1 MTTLKTPID
10 GAKYFLSKGRPI
22 FPLGYRAKVP
32 PQGSTG
38 LRDASTTE
46 PNTLNAWA
54 REYPGYNWGYCPA
67 MGGETVIDLDNH
79 ASKNGEK
86 ALSDWLREIGHTLP
100 PTFTVRTPTGGKHL
114 YFKGALPT
122 SKDNFKLG
130 VDVHSAKAHVVVPG
144 SIVKAGAYTIEDD
157 REPAELPAW
166 FSAVYMES
174 NKKPKTGTATVGAP
188 ASSDDFSLILERI
201 AALPDGA
208 ISKGGRDNRLHAI
221 GCEWNEMGMGFAAR
235 MELFRLLNTLGK
247 IEQIKGDEI
256 TDEDFRR
263 INDSIERLKR
273 KKHGTET
280 LAARFGKKW
289 VSAAEIASS
298 DLPEP
303 EVLIDGILGY
313 GLCVLGGAPKL
324 GKTNEL
330 LDMGVALTTGGEFL
344 GHKVSKPKRV
354 LIGYL
359 EGNEAQVKKRLALLN
374 GPEFKAP
381 NNLMFFF
388 SMPPFDKGG
397 IEAVRALIQDAQP
410 DVIAFDVLQKVRCV
424 NVPKGLNAYER
435 DYREF
440 DFIRREIIDAFGVS
454 VILTHH
460 TKKNGSSV
468 PLSDTDILN
477 GSSGIAGAV
486 DTQLTLKGD
495 PQLDNATLS
504 VQGRDIDAK
513 TLALVRRTPLGW
525 DVSENGPILRPKGE
539 EQTRLVELLKEHPD
553 GLTAAEAAHA
563 LPDISGASI
572 KTWLRR
578 WALENALDK
587 VGTKFRLFQTK
598 QEPDAEV

>member
-22 FPLGYRAKVP
+22 FPLGYRTKVP
-32 PQGSTG
+32 PKDSTG
-38 LRDASTTE
+38 LRDDSTTE
-46 PNTLNAWA
+46 PNKLNEWV
-54 REYPGYNWGYCPA
+54 RQYPGCNWGYCPA

-86 ALSDWLREIGHTLP
+86 ALSDWLKEIGHTLP

-114 YFKGALPT
+114 YFKGTLPK
-122 SKDNFKLG
+122 SRNGFKLG
-130 VDVHSAKAHVVVPG
+130 VDVHSAKAHVVMPG
-144 SIVKAGAYTIEDD
+144 SIVEAGMYVIEDD
-157 REPAELPAW
+157 RDPVELPAW
-166 FSAVYMES
+166 FSAIYMES
-174 NKKPKTGTATVGAP
+174 SKKPKTDTTGVGAP
-188 ASSDDFSLILERI
+188 ASSDDFSLVLERI
-201 AALPDGA
+201 ATLPVIG
-208 ISKGGRDNRLHAI
+208 KGSRDDRLFAI
-221 GCEWNEMGMGFAAR
+221 GCEWNDMGMGPAAR
-235 MELFRLLNTLGK
+235 LELFSLLNALEK
-247 IEQIKGDEI
+247 IEQPKGDEI
-256 TDEDFRR
+256 TDDTFRR
-263 INDSIERLKR
+263 INDSIERT
-273 KKHGTET
+273 KKKKFGTET
-280 LAARFGKKW
+280 LAAKFGKKW
-289 VSAAEIASS
+289 VSAAEIANS

-330 LDMGVALTTGGEFL
+330 LDMGVALATGGEFL
-344 GHKVSKPKRV
+344 GHKVEKPKRV

-374 GPEFKAP
+374 GPEFTAP

-468 PLSDTDILN
+468 PMSDTDILN

-504 VQGRDIDAK
+504 VQGRDIEAK
-513 TLALVRRTPLGW
+513 TLALVRRAPLGW
-525 DVSENGPILRPKGE
+525 DVSENGPILRPKGA

-578 WALENALDK
+578 WAIENALDK
-587 VGTKFRLFQTK
+587 VGTKFRLFRTEQVS
-598 QEPDAEV
+598 DAET